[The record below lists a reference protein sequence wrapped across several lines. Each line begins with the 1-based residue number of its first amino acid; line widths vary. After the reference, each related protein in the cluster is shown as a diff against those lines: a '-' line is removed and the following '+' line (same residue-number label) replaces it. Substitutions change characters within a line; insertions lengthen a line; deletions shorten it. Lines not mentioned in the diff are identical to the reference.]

1 MAAEHTRV
9 WQDYDS
15 ALWHTCTVLA
25 AAGQDRLHEVPGN
38 AVPFAMQLG
47 GAEERIFGSGQFV
60 LSSWEAP
67 GDGTYHRTGGFF
79 MATGGAALAL
89 TGVVAGVTA
98 LRNSARRREA
108 AAMAQPRWLP
118 VDQGLIHVGTHGFY
132 LQTIN
137 GFHQWGWNCVHSTI
151 ITGPGSIWVQGQSVQ
166 GPISWRINS
175 HWAELAFVLWAT
187 TCHPHHPQL
196 IDGSWLPPHWITWAT
211 HHGYPPPQLD
221 PH

>member
-118 VDQGLIHVGTHGFY
+118 VDQGLIHVGTHGY
-132 LQTIN
+132 RV
-137 GFHQWGWNCVHSTI
+137 GW
-151 ITGPGSIWVQGQSVQ
+151 PGHPTLIKGSGSLLIGRQGL
-166 GPISWRINS
+166 GI
-175 HWAELAFVLWAT
+175 ELHLLSYALV
-187 TCHPHHPQL
+187 
-196 IDGSWLPPHWITWAT
+196 
-211 HHGYPPPQLD
+211 
-221 PH
+221 